1 MATCPVIG
9 TTNSVLPPNHP
20 EVDLNVDGQTVITSP
35 LSQNRAAN

>member
-20 EVDLNVDGQTVITSP
+20 EVDLNVDGQTVSP
-35 LSQNRAAN
+35 PCYSVETPS